1 MLPLQEINRVINP
14 VAETEPQINPEAQA
28 QLQRFF
34 KQLNVLF
41 LVFLTGLVVVIV
53 GVLAGSNL
61 GRNPSNPET
70 EDLMLWAVPALALAQ
85 LLLSQFVYKSRI
97 KRVKSTEKLY
107 EKMAGF
113 KNGMLLRFI
122 VLNSAS
128 LLSAIGF
135 LMTGQWLFLGVSL
148 IVAGVMFFYRPTV
161 KRFIED
167 LELDAVE
174 TKVVQDHT
182 AG

>member
-1 MLPLQEINRVINP
+1 MAPIESKINP
-14 VAETEPQINPEAQA
+14 QAQA

-34 KQLNVLF
+34 KQLNLLF
-41 LVFLTGLVVVIV
+41 LVFLTGLVVVLV
-53 GVLAGSNL
+53 GVVTGSNL

-70 EDLMLWAVPALALAQ
+70 EDLMIWAVPALALAQ

-97 KRVKSTEKLY
+97 KRAKAAEKLY
-107 EKMAGF
+107 EKMAGY

-128 LLSAIGF
+128 LLAAIAF
-135 LMTGQWLFLGVSL
+135 LMTGQWVFIGISV

-161 KRFIED
+161 PRFIED
-167 LELDAVE
+167 LDLDELE
-174 TKVVQDHT
+174 QQVVLDHT
-182 AG
+182 EASAKG